1 MRSLRSRMFVAMLAS
16 TLICVGVALAIGVV
30 LTRSA
35 VRDSLQTE
43 IAREASI
50 VAERLATL
58 PAGVDLGDV
67 NGQQGGPAG
76 AAGGLPPG
84 APTGALGRPGARG
97 AFQAPPQGA
106 APNAS
111 ARPPRPQG
119 GAGPRVV
126 SLGEAATV
134 LPAQQAALVAAG
146 TSASGKFV
154 VNGQERYFTAQP
166 VTGREV
172 FVLASRPTAIGGE
185 QYGGYLTGLL
195 LAAAVAAALAAL
207 VAVLLARRLTE
218 PLERVVVAAQTLAA
232 GKTPEPL
239 PPEHTRE
246 LDALSSSFNDMS
258 TQLAQAREA
267 ERTVLISVSHE
278 LRTPLTAIRGYAE
291 GIEDGHIAPNEA
303 AKVIASES
311 GRLERIIQDLLALAR
326 IDQGVLDVRADQLDL
341 HALASEACRRLL
353 PRAKE
358 AGVGLS
364 LAGSPAA
371 AAVGDPD
378 RVLQILS
385 NLIDNAVR
393 ITPQGGE
400 VTVSV
405 DAATFSVSDTGPG
418 IPEAEIAHTFE
429 RFHLRRAQGM
439 GSADGSGVGLAIVR
453 ELSEAMGGS
462 VSVQN
467 ITGAG
472 ARFTVRL
479 PSGAAVI

>member
-1 MRSLRSRMFVAMLAS
+1 MAMLAS

-35 VRDSLQTE
+35 VRDSLQAE

-58 PAGVDLGDV
+58 PAGVDLGDAT
-67 NGQQGGPAG
+67 GQPGGAEGPAG
-76 AAGGLPPG
+76 GPPPG
-84 APTGALGRPGARG
+84 APTGALGRPGSRR
-97 AFQAPPQGA
+97 AFQTPQGGGPGA
-106 APNAS
+106 T

-126 SLGEAATV
+126 NIDEASTM
-134 LPAQQAALVAAG
+134 LPVQQAALVTAG
-146 TSASGKFV
+146 NAASGTFV
-154 VNGQERYFTAQP
+154 VDGQQRYFAAQP
-166 VTGREV
+166 VTGRNV
-172 FVLASRPTAIGGE
+172 FVLASRPTTIGGD

-232 GKTPEPL
+232 GRTPEPL

-246 LDALSSSFNDMS
+246 LDALASSFNDMS

-291 GIEDGHIAPNEA
+291 GIEDGHIAPDEA

-326 IDQGVLDVRADQLDL
+326 IDQGVLDVRTDQLDL

-364 LAGSPAA
+364 LAGSVGAG
-371 AAVGDPD
+371 AVGDPD

-393 ITPQGGE
+393 ITPQGGA

-405 DAATFSVSDTGPG
+405 DDAVFSVSDTGPG
-418 IPEAEIAHTFE
+418 IPEAELAHTFE

-467 ITGAG
+467 IVGAG

-479 PSGAAVI
+479 PGDRPSQQSL